1 MQKDANPQLSAKQR
15 RFLAAMLT
23 ARTVTDAARQAGIA
37 ERTAYLYLS
46 MPQVQAAL
54 DHAFDEA
61 LSHTAQQA
69 TVAMDRAIAA
79 LCAILEDCASPP
91 ATRIDA
97 ARTILQIGP
106 RLHESVTLTR
116 RVTTIENQP
125 KDSDLCL

>member
-1 MQKDANPQLSAKQR
+1 MQKDANPQLSPKQR

-23 ARTVTDAARQAGIA
+23 ARTVADAARLAGIA

-46 MPQVQAAL
+46 TPEIRAAL
-54 DHAFDEA
+54 DNTLDEA

-69 TVAMDRAIAA
+69 AVAMDRAIAA
-79 LCAILEDCASPP
+79 LCVILEDPASPVV
-91 ATRIDA
+91 ARIAA

-106 RLHESVTLTR
+106 RFHESVTLTR